1 MLSAG
6 LPSQSGTSAYS
17 VVAKFSGMQPEELP
31 TQIAALVSGGSRVD
45 SRKGTVP
52 KERDSLP
59 SSKEKGEATDCVQ
72 DSKCCVGQLGGTKP
86 LRFISQVEDD
96 DHMAAEAATLHPGS
110 RCEVN
115 PGGKRGV
122 IRQEHCAHVVT

>member
-1 MLSAG
+1 MPLGSV
-6 LPSQSGTSAYS
+6 SQ
-17 VVAKFSGMQPEELP
+17 
-31 TQIAALVSGGSRVD
+31 I
-45 SRKGTVP
+45 
-52 KERDSLP
+52 
-59 SSKEKGEATDCVQ
+59 
-72 DSKCCVGQLGGTKP
+72 
-86 LRFISQVEDD
+86 EDD

>member
-1 MLSAG
+1 M
-6 LPSQSGTSAYS
+6 
-17 VVAKFSGMQPEELP
+17 
-31 TQIAALVSGGSRVD
+31 D

-52 KERDSLP
+52 KKRHSL
-59 SSKEKGEATDCVQ
+59 SSSQEKGEATDCLH
-72 DSKCCVGQLGGTKP
+72 DSICCVGRFGCIMPLGSV
-86 LRFISQVEDD
+86 SQIEDD

-122 IRQEHCAHVVT
+122 IRQEHCTHVVT

>member
-1 MLSAG
+1 M
-6 LPSQSGTSAYS
+6 
-17 VVAKFSGMQPEELP
+17 
-31 TQIAALVSGGSRVD
+31 D

-52 KERDSLP
+52 KKRHSL
-59 SSKEKGEATDCVQ
+59 SSSQEKGEATDCLH
-72 DSKCCVGQLGGTKP
+72 DSICCVGHFGCTMPLGSV
-86 LRFISQVEDD
+86 SQIEDD